1 MARPLSAPIKLKAGY
16 YIELRRQGENKG
28 VKIRSENVT
37 QLYESIKRY
46 EGFYNVVYYGEVKN
60 GKVIDNKLP
69 KRN

>member
-1 MARPLSAPIKLKAGY
+1 MARPATTPVKLKAGY

-28 VKIRSENVT
+28 VKIRSENIV

-60 GKVIDNKLP
+60 GKVINNKLP
-69 KRN
+69 SRD